1 MRELNT
7 IQKREKLNTIY
18 ATDEKGNGGA
28 NHEYH
33 IVAEAEEDAAY
44 DVRMIKFQEGPIKDI
59 NSTQGIIDSD
69 LLEILRDR
77 LKDFQ
82 AGPLIPEEKNSFTA
96 YITKNQYESEIN
108 RLISELEDKSNI
120 SDGSHTFGEL
130 YHHRA
135 ILFAVICNTYKEKA
149 WKSWKHEDNT
159 MYEDYFIVGVTTAK
173 GNYTYHYHKDYWD
186 IFKVKELPNAP
197 AYDGHKPEDI
207 DRLFTLIK

>member
-1 MRELNT
+1 MRNHKVQVK
-7 IQKREKLNTIY
+7 IV
-18 ATDEKGNGGA
+18 DE
-28 NHEYH
+28 
-33 IVAEAEEDAAY
+33 
-44 DVRMIKFQEGPIKDI
+44 
-59 NSTQGIIDSD
+59 
-69 LLEILRDR
+69 
-77 LKDFQ
+77 
-82 AGPLIPEEKNSFTA
+82 IPEEKNSFTA
-96 YITKNQYESEIN
+96 YITKKQYESEIN

-135 ILFAVICNTYKEKA
+135 ILFAVICNTYKDKA

-159 MYEDYFIVGVTTAK
+159 MYEGYFIVGVTTAK

>member
-7 IQKREKLNTIY
+7 I
-18 ATDEKGNGGA
+18 
-28 NHEYH
+28 
-33 IVAEAEEDAAY
+33 Y
-44 DVRMIKFQEGPIKDI
+44 DVRIIKFQE
-59 NSTQGIIDSD
+59 GIIDSD
-69 LLEILRDR
+69 LLEIVRDR

-82 AGPLIPEEKNSFTA
+82 AGPLVVEPEEKNSFTA

-135 ILFAVICNTYKEKA
+135 ILFAVICNTYKENS

-173 GNYTYHYHKDYWD
+173 GNYTYHYYKDYWD

>member
-7 IQKREKLNTIY
+7 IQKREN
-18 ATDEKGNGGA
+18 
-28 NHEYH
+28 
-33 IVAEAEEDAAY
+33 
-44 DVRMIKFQEGPIKDI
+44 
-59 NSTQGIIDSD
+59 
-69 LLEILRDR
+69 
-77 LKDFQ
+77 
-82 AGPLIPEEKNSFTA
+82 
-96 YITKNQYESEIN
+96 ESEIN

-135 ILFAVICNTYKEKA
+135 IL
-149 WKSWKHEDNT
+149 
-159 MYEDYFIVGVTTAK
+159 
-173 GNYTYHYHKDYWD
+173 YHKDYWD

>member
-7 IQKREKLNTIY
+7 IQKREK
-18 ATDEKGNGGA
+18 
-28 NHEYH
+28 
-33 IVAEAEEDAAY
+33 
-44 DVRMIKFQEGPIKDI
+44 
-59 NSTQGIIDSD
+59 
-69 LLEILRDR
+69 
-77 LKDFQ
+77 
-82 AGPLIPEEKNSFTA
+82 
-96 YITKNQYESEIN
+96 ESEIN

-135 ILFAVICNTYKEKA
+135 ILFAVICNTYKDKA